1 MRNDWDEPL
10 NEELTLKY
18 SSWLSDLLKVKCISV
33 ERCYVPSLEDNLV
46 SLQLH
51 GFGDSSEGAYAAAV
65 YLRIETG
72 KCVCTQLVMSKTRVA
87 PLTRQTIPRLELLAA
102 LILSR
107 FVNRVR
113 TAFLPVVMINEV
125 FCWTDSMTPMH
136 WIRGVDK
143 EYKQFVENRVR
154 EIRQNVPPESWNHCP
169 GMENPADL
177 PSRGMKAEALKQSD
191 IWWHGPPWLV
201 KEKAMWP
208 EFATTT
214 EPPNAFFDE
223 MRANTRQKHSTGL
236 VVNVS
241 PLALSSLFN
250 LQKYSDI
257 KRLFRV
263 TAYVL
268 RFLHN
273 LKSRRNENKASGPQS
288 TEEYEAAEVL
298 WFREMQLTVVNSPR
312 CENLKKQFGLYP
324 DDNGL
329 IRCDGRLQ
337 NATIPFNAK
346 HPILL
351 PADHHLTVLIIRDCH
366 KRVLH
371 NGVRET
377 LAELRTRFWIV
388 RERQVVRK
396 VLLRCTTCKR
406 VEGQHFAVP
415 PPASLPKFR
424 VEESPAFTNTG
435 VDFAGPLFVKEKDD
449 MKKVYI
455 ALYTCRSSRA
465 VHLDVVPHLSAET
478 FIRSFKRFS
487 CRRGIPRL
495 VVSDNAKTFKTSA
508 RFLSSIFE
516 LPEVQSFLLNH
527 KVKWR
532 FNLEKAPWWGGFFER
547 MIRCVKRCLKKIL
560 NNAKLTYEEL
570 LTAVVEIECVE
581 FKAAY
586 LCVYRGYRGTSY
598 PLSSVDRKE
607 IAVHSG

>member
-1 MRNDWDEPL
+1 
-10 NEELTLKY
+10 
-18 SSWLSDLLKVKCISV
+18 
-33 ERCYVPSLEDNLV
+33 
-46 SLQLH
+46 
-51 GFGDSSEGAYAAAV
+51 
-65 YLRIETG
+65 
-72 KCVCTQLVMSKTRVA
+72 
-87 PLTRQTIPRLELLAA
+87 
-102 LILSR
+102 
-107 FVNRVR
+107 
-113 TAFLPVVMINEV
+113 
-125 FCWTDSMTPMH
+125 
-136 WIRGVDK
+136 
-143 EYKQFVENRVR
+143 
-154 EIRQNVPPESWNHCP
+154 
-169 GMENPADL
+169 
-177 PSRGMKAEALKQSD
+177 
-191 IWWHGPPWLV
+191 
-201 KEKAMWP
+201 MWP
-208 EFATTT
+208 EFATST

-223 MRANTRQKHSTGL
+223 MRANARQKHSTGL

-273 LKSRRNENKASGPQS
+273 LKSRRNENKASGPLR
-288 TEEYEAAEVL
+288 TEEYEAAKVL
-298 WFREMQLTVVNSPR
+298 WFGEMQLTVVNSPR

-329 IRCDGRLQ
+329 LRCDGRLQ

-377 LAELRTRFWIV
+377 LAELRTQFWIV
-388 RERQVVRK
+388 RGRLVVRK
-396 VLLRCTTCKR
+396 VLSRCTTCKR
-406 VEGQHFAVP
+406 VEGQHYAVP

-435 VDFAGPLFVKEKDD
+435 VDFAGPLFVKVKDD

-455 ALYTCRSSRA
+455 ALYTCGSSRA
-465 VHLDVVPHLSAET
+465 VHLDVVPDLRAET

-495 VVSDNAKTFKTSA
+495 VVSDNAKTSKTSA
-508 RFLSSIFE
+508 TFLSSIFE

-547 MIRCVKRCLKKIL
+547 MVRCVKRCLKKIL
-560 NNAKLTYEEL
+560 KNAKLTYEEL
-570 LTAVVEIECVE
+570 LTAVVEIECVLNSRPLTYVSTE
-581 FKAAY
+581 DIEEPLTPSHLLTGRRLLSIPDESVVAEEESTDVKILTRRQRYVVSLLSHF
-586 LCVYRGYRGTSY
+586 GTDGNESMWWSCANTTQTREREQ
-598 PLSSVDRKE
+598 PTTHHALRKE
-607 IAVHSG
+607 TLSL